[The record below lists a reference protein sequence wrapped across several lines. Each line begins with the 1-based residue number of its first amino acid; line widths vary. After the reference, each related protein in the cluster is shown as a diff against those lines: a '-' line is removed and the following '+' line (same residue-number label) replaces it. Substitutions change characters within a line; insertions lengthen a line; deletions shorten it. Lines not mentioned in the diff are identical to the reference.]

1 MWAMIVKEFRQLRR
15 DRRTLAMMIAMPVI
29 LLVVLGYAASFDVT
43 SIPVAVAGPQAA
55 AVARVLPPPFH
66 VVSTNSAAGRAWAQ
80 DQLRDGHAAAAMVTD
95 GTGVPSVLID
105 GSQLFTA
112 QATLTALSK
121 LTASPRLK
129 LHAAS
134 APLPKPSV
142 TILYNPGLK
151 TSAVMIPGLAGV
163 VLVFIGTIITS
174 LGVVRERQS
183 GTLEQL
189 AVMPLRPRDVFL
201 GKIVPYFVVAAVDLA
216 IVIGVGIAVFGVP
229 FRGSALVFGLGAL
242 LFLFVTL
249 GIGVLIS
256 TVSQNQGQAIQLA
269 VMTMLPQVLLS
280 GLIFPLASIAAGVR
294 WLSYLLPLTYFNEI
308 ARGVMLRAE
317 PIGPL
322 WRPFVFLALLGLVV
336 VTLAILRF
344 RGYLAPAPA
353 GGGPRLRHRRGKQA
367 TAGVI
372 GQGEGQPA

>member
-1 MWAMIVKEFRQLRR
+1 MSAQSSWPVNSEMPEDAHVSGVK
-15 DRRTLAMMIAMPVI
+15 
-29 LLVVLGYAASFDVT
+29 
-43 SIPVAVAGPQAA
+43 
-55 AVARVLPPPFH
+55 
-66 VVSTNSAAGRAWAQ
+66 
-80 DQLRDGHAAAAMVTD
+80 
-95 GTGVPSVLID
+95 
-105 GSQLFTA
+105 
-112 QATLTALSK
+112 
-121 LTASPRLK
+121 
-129 LHAAS
+129 
-134 APLPKPSV
+134 
-142 TILYNPGLK
+142 
-151 TSAVMIPGLAGV
+151 
-163 VLVFIGTIITS
+163 
-174 LGVVRERQS
+174 
-183 GTLEQL
+183 
-189 AVMPLRPRDVFL
+189 RPRRWR
-201 GKIVPYFVVAAVDLA
+201 
-216 IVIGVGIAVFGVP
+216 IG
-229 FRGSALVFGLGAL
+229 L
-242 LFLFVTL
+242 LL